1 MIEGITVPDNARI
14 IRNLLMGAQ
23 FLHDHIVHFFQLHA
37 LDWVDI
43 TSAIEAD
50 PAHTADL
57 ARAISLDAKP
67 IDFASVL
74 TRLRTFVG
82 SGKLGPFAEGYWG
95 HPAYLLAPEENL
107 LLTAHYLETL
117 RQQARTARMHAL
129 FGAKNPHPQS
139 LRVGG
144 VTCKDDLN
152 MSRFSQFRD
161 LLRETKDFIDTVYL
175 PDVILLAEKY
185 RSWSRL
191 GRSKNFLAYGEFPQ
205 AQVEPESLFFPRG
218 AIFGGGSVTPVDQ
231 KLILEH
237 VKHSWYQGDAALHPA
252 TGVTQP
258 AYTSLNTDD
267 RYSWLKAPRYREEP
281 VEVGPLA
288 RILVAQQS
296 GQPEVV
302 AAVSAFL
309 SKTGLAISDL
319 NSTLGRTIARALETQ
334 IIAKA
339 MEGWLAE
346 LEDNVAKGNRS
357 IFQPWVMPAKGAGF
371 GLNEAPR
378 GALGHW
384 IDIQDQKIANYQMVV
399 PSTWNF
405 GPRCTQNKPGPVEQ
419 ALVGTPVAD
428 IERPVEILRT
438 IHSFD
443 PCIACAVHVIDR
455 RRDRVCRFT
464 SP

>member
-1 MIEGITVPDNARI
+1 
-14 IRNLLMGAQ
+14 
-23 FLHDHIVHFFQLHA
+23 
-37 LDWVDI
+37 
-43 TSAIEAD
+43 
-50 PAHTADL
+50 
-57 ARAISLDAKP
+57 
-67 IDFASVL
+67 
-74 TRLRTFVG
+74 
-82 SGKLGPFAEGYWG
+82 
-95 HPAYLLAPEENL
+95 
-107 LLTAHYLETL
+107 
-117 RQQARTARMHAL
+117 MHAL

-152 MSRFSQFRD
+152 VSRFSRFRD
-161 LLRETKDFIDTVYL
+161 LLRETKGFIDTVYL

-185 RSWSRL
+185 RSWSQL

-205 AQVEPESLFFPRG
+205 TQVEPGSLFFPRG
-218 AIFGGGSVTPVDQ
+218 VILGGGNVTPVDQ

-237 VKHSWYQGDAALHPA
+237 VKHSWYQGDVALHPA

-258 AYTSLNTDD
+258 VYTSLNTDD
-267 RYSWLKAPRYREEP
+267 RYSWLKAPRYQGEP

-288 RILVAQQS
+288 RMLVAQQN
-296 GQPEVV
+296 GQKEVV
-302 AAVSAFL
+302 AALSAFL
-309 SKTGLAISDL
+309 SKTGLAIPEL
-319 NSTLGRTIARALETQ
+319 NSTLGRTAARALETQ
-334 IIAKA
+334 VIADA

-346 LEDNVAKGNRS
+346 LENNLAKGNKS

-405 GPRCTQNKPGPVEQ
+405 GPRCKQNKPGPVEQ
-419 ALVGTPVAD
+419 ALVGTPVED

-455 RRDRVCRFT
+455 RQDRVYRLK
-464 SP
+464 